1 MFTVQWYP
9 GHMTKAKRK
18 IEDIIKSIDIVIEL
32 RDARIP
38 YSSGNPDISRL
49 ARGKEHII
57 VLNKRDLADENK
69 TNEWITYFLQKGIEC
84 IPTRGTDKSDVKK
97 ILKLI
102 EKARDKV
109 FTKRRAKG
117 FFDRPVRCL
126 VIGISN
132 VGKSSLINSLSIK
145 KVAATGNKPG
155 ITKGNQWVRIGNKI
169 ELLDT
174 PGILWP
180 KFEGNIGNNLALTG
194 SISDNVYELYEAAI
208 YLIEILV
215 QKKYIANEDPAEL
228 LLNYGKKRGL
238 LEKGGRVD
246 LDKTALLYLKDF
258 RTGKLGNY
266 SIEWLSDYGSI

>member
-69 TNEWITYFLQKGIEC
+69 TNEWITYFSQKGIEC

-155 ITKGNQWVRIGNKI
+155 ITKCNQWVRIGNKI

-208 YLIEILV
+208 YLIEIFD
-215 QKKYIANEDPAEL
+215 IA
-228 LLNYGKKRGL
+228 
-238 LEKGGRVD
+238 
-246 LDKTALLYLKDF
+246 
-258 RTGKLGNY
+258 
-266 SIEWLSDYGSI
+266 